1 MGYSLTR
8 DAGEQWEI
16 GCNAIDGTIDAMR
29 DNLRDRGVE
38 DSDAMESILM
48 GERSKMQDE
57 LSRNIEGDFS
67 DPYVMPDFD
76 DMASELTQAS
86 PDIADTGSEPTEEL
100 SDSEVEEICQSIES
114 NL

>member
-8 DAGEQWEI
+8 DTGEQWEI
-16 GCNAIDGTIDAMR
+16 GCNAIDGTIEAMR

-38 DSDAMESILM
+38 DGDAMESLLM

-67 DPYVMPDFD
+67 DPYEMPDFD
-76 DMASELTQAS
+76 DMASDLLQS
-86 PDIADTGSEPTEEL
+86 DDINTDSALEVPAEL
-100 SDSEVEEICQSIES
+100 SESEINDICADIEGT
-114 NL
+114 